1 MNGDK
6 FEKGE
11 RVKIDTHNK
20 ERELIGTVFD
30 FTYNKFGKVYKV
42 RFKENN
48 IGEFFASELIKIE
61 Q

>member
-1 MNGDK
+1 MKGDK

-20 ERELIGTVFD
+20 DREVIGIVFD
-30 FTYNKFGKVYKV
+30 FSYSKFGKVYKV
-42 RFKENN
+42 RFKDNS
-48 IGEFFASELIKIE
+48 IGRFFASELIKIE

>member
-1 MNGDK
+1 MKGDK

-20 ERELIGTVFD
+20 DKEIIGTVFD
-30 FTYNKFGKVYKV
+30 FAYNKFGKVYKV
-42 RFKENN
+42 RFKENS